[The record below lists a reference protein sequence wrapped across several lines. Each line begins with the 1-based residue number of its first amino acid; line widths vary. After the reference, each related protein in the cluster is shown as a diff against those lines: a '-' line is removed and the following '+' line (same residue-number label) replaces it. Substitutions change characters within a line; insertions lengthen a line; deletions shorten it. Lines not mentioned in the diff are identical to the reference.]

1 MVVAVLSLQTC
12 KDIVVISR
20 WNVYI
25 VSRIEHRFMCH
36 FCEQL

>member
-20 WNVYI
+20 WNMYI
-25 VSRIEHRFMCH
+25 VSRIEH
-36 FCEQL
+36 EIYVPLL